1 MRVATRD
8 DRLWLSHGTQYVEQ
22 PVSGS
27 DSFALELAG
36 LVQAIETEPPRPFD
50 GLWGRYIVAVAL
62 ACEESSRTGEV
73 VHVPPHIYAD
83 LASW

>member
-1 MRVATRD
+1 MPTV
-8 DRLWLSHGTQYVEQ
+8 V
-22 PVSGS
+22 
-27 DSFALELAG
+27 
-36 LVQAIETEPPRPFD
+36 D
-50 GLWGRYIVAVAL
+50 GRWGRYIVAVAL